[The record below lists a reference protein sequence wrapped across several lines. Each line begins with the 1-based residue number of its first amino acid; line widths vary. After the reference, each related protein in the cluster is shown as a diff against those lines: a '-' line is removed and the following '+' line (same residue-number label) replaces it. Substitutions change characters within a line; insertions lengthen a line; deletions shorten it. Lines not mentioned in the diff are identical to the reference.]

1 MKIDFNA
8 KTDWENFGGGGGE
21 TTSVDCESQ
30 DDDDDSL
37 FADDS
42 SGPLPVPMMNETI
55 QMPAKDHGVGKKVVK
70 FSDDD
75 LEEDENGILQHIKD
89 AAESEFQFGM
99 RLDDIEVPE
108 YLKRRL
114 KCGIQWVDDVL
125 GEGFTPSVAYILEGD
140 PGAGKSTAVHQ
151 IASSFSMVNPDAL
164 TVFNSTEE
172 SPFQIRRRGDR
183 LGIRRTNI
191 NMGSEPDVA
200 MLIRNVERMRK
211 PDQDCILFIDSLQSM
226 SFGGK
231 YSRTAQEMAMQIL
244 LSWAKQT
251 HAMVFTI
258 MQQTAGKKIAGG
270 NKNVHAIDVH
280 LKLRLDTKEKS
291 EFYGCR
297 IFKAEKNRF
306 GPTGVEYA
314 LQMNDRGLIPVAK
327 TVYGAGS

>member
-1 MKIDFNA
+1 MKIDFNS
-8 KTDWENFGGGGGE
+8 KTDWENLESTAPVKE
-21 TTSVDCESQ
+21 TPE
-30 DDDDDSL
+30 
-37 FADDS
+37 
-42 SGPLPVPMMNETI
+42 NETSDEAEADGDNVI
-55 QMPAKDHGVGKKVVK
+55 AMPKKDHGVVK
-70 FSDDD
+70 TVQRFNDDD
-75 LEEDENGILQHIKD
+75 FVEDDDGIIRHIPSGDD
-89 AAESEFQFGM
+89 AEFVFGTK
-99 RLDDIEVPE
+99 LDDIEVPD

-114 KCGIQWVDDVL
+114 KCGIPWVDDVL

-151 IASSFSMVNPDAL
+151 IASSFSMMNKDAL
-164 TVFNSTEE
+164 VVYNSTEE

-191 NMGSEPDVA
+191 HMGSEPDVA
-200 MLIRNVERMRK
+200 LLIRNIMRMRK
-211 PDQDCILFIDSLQSM
+211 PGQDCIVFIDSLQSM
-226 SFGGK
+226 SWGGK
-231 YSRTAQEMAMQIL
+231 YSRTAQEEAMQVL
-244 LSWAKQT
+244 LSWAKST
-251 HAMVFTI
+251 HSMIFTI

-280 LKLRLDTKEKS
+280 LKLKLDTKEKS

-327 TVYGAGS
+327 TVYGTGS